1 MNMFQEFQ
9 KFIKKYALFKPDQKI
24 LLAISGGLDSVVML
38 HLFYRAGFKAGIA
51 HADFQLR
58 DQESDQDREFVR
70 KLADG
75 YGFVFHQK
83 SFDTRNYAVSKK
95 FSVEMAARE
104 LRYEWFNSLLVEK
117 KYDFLATAHHQN
129 DQVETVLINLIR
141 GTGLRKYAE
150 DQKLIWRE
158 DSSNIA
164 EKYRRNFLRH
174 RVIPVLKEINP
185 NLEPTI
191 FRNSVRLLAAENVL
205 KEQVAFVREQV
216 LTSEGSDLYL
226 DIVKLNKQANQYYFF
241 YEILH
246 DFGFN
251 FWQIEN
257 MWEKK
262 SDSSGLTFN
271 SKLYQAILDRNRI
284 YLVLLKEEVL
294 SPQVAV
300 HDEQENAFIFHDGYL
315 QFKLMPA
322 KNYQPDKK
330 PEKIALDYS
339 KLEYPLL
346 IRPWKPG
353 DYFYPLGMTGKKKL
367 SDFMIDSK
375 IPLNL
380 KKNVFLLESAGKIV
394 WVVGH
399 RLDNRFKITSDTE
412 QILEIT
418 WFKDAEPI

>member
-1 MNMFQEFQ
+1 
-9 KFIKKYALFKPDQKI
+9 
-24 LLAISGGLDSVVML
+24 
-38 HLFYRAGFKAGIA
+38 
-51 HADFQLR
+51 
-58 DQESDQDREFVR
+58 
-70 KLADG
+70 
-75 YGFVFHQK
+75 
-83 SFDTRNYAVSKK
+83 
-95 FSVEMAARE
+95 
-104 LRYEWFNSLLVEK
+104 
-117 KYDFLATAHHQN
+117 
-129 DQVETVLINLIR
+129 
-141 GTGLRKYAE
+141 
-150 DQKLIWRE
+150 
-158 DSSNIA
+158 
-164 EKYRRNFLRH
+164 
-174 RVIPVLKEINP
+174 VIPVLKEINP